1 MSVIHSTHRK
11 ERLVPISFCCWQMF
25 HQKIEIPHYLFNNKE
40 RLNFSNASFIAS
52 KIPLGSCLLSNTR
65 HSKKVNLGSMVSG
78 STKKYMQLL
87 VHWCWCLYLHHIIWK
102 WNSLVKFSCIY
113 LFEKEFR
120 WLWWNCYNYF
130 HFHMD
135 QIEIGFHDFF
145 WIGCVLEVSKCLSFY
160 F

>member
-1 MSVIHSTHRK
+1 
-11 ERLVPISFCCWQMF
+11 MF

-78 STKKYMQLL
+78 STKK
-87 VHWCWCLYLHHIIWK
+87 LYTTC
-102 WNSLVKFSCIY
+102 SLMLESVLPSQNMEVKFTHKSFLYIY

-120 WLWWNCYNYF
+120 WL
-130 HFHMD
+130 
-135 QIEIGFHDFF
+135 
-145 WIGCVLEVSKCLSFY
+145 
-160 F
+160 